1 MERYTPAPNWERES
15 QKAKDRFLVLLLWN
29 YYDY

>member
-15 QKAKDRFLVLLLWN
+15 QKAKDRFLVLSFLELL
-29 YYDY
+29 